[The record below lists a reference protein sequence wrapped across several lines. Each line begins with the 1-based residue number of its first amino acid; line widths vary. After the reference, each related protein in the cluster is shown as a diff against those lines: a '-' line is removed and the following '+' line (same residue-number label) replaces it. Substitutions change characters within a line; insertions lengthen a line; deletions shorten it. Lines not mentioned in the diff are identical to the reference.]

1 MGDGAPR
8 SAYIS
13 PHTTLD
19 LKGRRITMDI
29 LQILFFAGLA
39 VFLAVRL
46 YSALGKPQG
55 RTHEDHVREERER
68 AAAPGAP
75 AQPRPAP
82 ISGETPASPAF
93 TGPAAEGLAN
103 IAAADLS
110 FDPDGFAGGAR
121 QAYEMIVVA
130 YAKGDRDALEPLLTE
145 RVKAAY
151 DNAITQRE
159 EAGHAVTTEIER
171 VKRAEIVEASLND
184 NRAKVRVAFS
194 AEIASETRDRDGE
207 IVSGDLNQLK
217 TVDEIW
223 SFERDVTSGNPN
235 WRLASVKPA

>member
-68 AAAPGAP
+68 AAAPGAQ
-75 AQPRPAP
+75 AQPRQAP

-103 IAAADLS
+103 IAAADQS

>member
-1 MGDGAPR
+1 M
-8 SAYIS
+8 
-13 PHTTLD
+13 HD
-19 LKGRRITMDI
+19 LKDRRSTMDI

-68 AAAPGAP
+68 AAASGAP
-75 AQPRPAP
+75 AQPGPVP
-82 ISGETPASPAF
+82 ISDDTQPSPAF
-93 TGPAAEGLAN
+93 SGPAAEGLAD
-103 IAAADLS
+103 IAAADRS
-110 FDPDGFAGGAR
+110 FDPDGFSSGAR

-130 YAKGDRDALEPLLTE
+130 YAKGDRNALEPLLTE
-145 RVKAAY
+145 RVKSAY
-151 DNAITQRE
+151 DIAITQRE
-159 EAGHAVTTEIER
+159 EAGHIVTTEIER

-194 AEIASETRDRDGE
+194 AEIASETRDGDGE
-207 IVSGDLNQLK
+207 LVSGDLNQLN

>member
-1 MGDGAPR
+1 
-8 SAYIS
+8 
-13 PHTTLD
+13 
-19 LKGRRITMDI
+19 MDI

-55 RTHEDHVREERER
+55 RTHEDHMREERER
-68 AAAPGAP
+68 AAAAGAP
-75 AQPRPAP
+75 AEPRPVAA
-82 ISGETPASPAF
+82 SDDAPASPAF
-93 TGPAAEGLAN
+93 AGPAAEGLSA
-103 IAAADLS
+103 IAAADRD
-110 FDPDGFAGGAR
+110 FDPDGFASGAR
-121 QAYEMIVVA
+121 QAYEMIVGA
-130 YAKGDRDALEPLLTE
+130 YARGDRAALEPLLTE
-145 RVKAAY
+145 RVKTAY
-151 DNAITQRE
+151 DSAIAQRE
-159 EAGHAVTTEIER
+159 EAGQTVTTEIER

-194 AEIASETRDRDGE
+194 AEIASETRDSEGQV
-207 IVSGDLNQLK
+207 VSGDLNQLK